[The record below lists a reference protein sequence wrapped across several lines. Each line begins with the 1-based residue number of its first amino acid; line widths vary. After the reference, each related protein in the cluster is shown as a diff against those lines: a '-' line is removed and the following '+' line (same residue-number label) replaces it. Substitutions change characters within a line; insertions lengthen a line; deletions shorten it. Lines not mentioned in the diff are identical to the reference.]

1 MTFVLPRDLSSKFSI
16 SLQTVYNY
24 LTKHGSKIRTR
35 TEHWK
40 TFIDLEDFTN
50 ILQNRLKPFEN
61 YIEEPSNKA
70 DIQQV
75 ENFKAGFEKMELDYT
90 LALQRSDDLE
100 KYNINLQEQLSKYA
114 ILLTEEKAEKKE
126 VIVKYDTLQNEF
138 HEKVESLFR
147 EKALFEKRY
156 FLLLGFL
163 ILLIIFIARTVLPP
177 IFGLE
182 Q

>member
-1 MTFVLPRDLSSKFSI
+1 
-16 SLQTVYNY
+16 
-24 LTKHGSKIRTR
+24 
-35 TEHWK
+35 
-40 TFIDLEDFTN
+40 
-50 ILQNRLKPFEN
+50 
-61 YIEEPSNKA
+61 
-70 DIQQV
+70 
-75 ENFKAGFEKMELDYT
+75 MELDYT

-177 IFGLE
+177 VFGLE